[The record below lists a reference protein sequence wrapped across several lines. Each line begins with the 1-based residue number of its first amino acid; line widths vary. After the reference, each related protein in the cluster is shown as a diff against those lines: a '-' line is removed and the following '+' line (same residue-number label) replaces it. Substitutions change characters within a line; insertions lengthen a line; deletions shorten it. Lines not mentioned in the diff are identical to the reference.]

1 MYLNLIVIIIIIFA
15 NAIFV
20 IQEVMEENKEADTTT
35 GQASHR
41 RITRGIHDKV
51 CLSYWSNNVPLL

>member
-51 CLSYWSNNVPLL
+51 

>member
-41 RITRGIHDKV
+41 ITRGIHDKV